1 MPEKTNKRNIRS
13 EPTSSLSD
21 VEVASLSNDEQL
33 QLSEQD
39 FEDISN
45 EIENKILKRL
55 QDAEF
60 DQREILRIYLPK

>member
-1 MPEKTNKRNIRS
+1 MPEKTNKRKLRS
-13 EPTSSLSD
+13 APTSSHSD
-21 VEVASLSNDEQL
+21 VEVASLSNDEKL

-45 EIENKILKRL
+45 EIENKISKRL

-60 DQREILRIYLPK
+60 GQREILKICLPK